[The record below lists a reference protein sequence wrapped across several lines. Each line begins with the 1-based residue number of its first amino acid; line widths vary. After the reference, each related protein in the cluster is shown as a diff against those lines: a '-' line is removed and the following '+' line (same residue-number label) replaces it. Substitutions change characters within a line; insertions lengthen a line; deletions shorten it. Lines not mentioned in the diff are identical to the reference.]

1 MRLYA
6 IETGNFK
13 LDGGAMFG
21 VVPKAIKQKTNPA
34 DSQNRIDMAARS
46 LLIENEGRLI
56 LIDTGLGNKQ
66 SEKFFSRYGLWGP
79 HCLETSL
86 AACGFSK
93 DEITDVVFT
102 HLHFDHCG
110 GAIKRRSDGQ
120 LIPNF
125 PNAQFWC
132 HEDHWDWASHPN
144 PREKAS
150 FLPENI
156 RPIQDSG
163 QLCFLKGNA
172 EELINTPLGID
183 FLVVNGHTEKQLLPK
198 LNYHGKT
205 LLFAADLVPT
215 AGHVPLAYVMGYDTR
230 PLLTIKEKAK
240 VLQRASDNDWFLFL
254 QHDPYNEIITL
265 QETDRGIRLA
275 NSLKFDSL
283 FT

>member
-6 IETGNFK
+6 IETRNFK

-21 VVPKAIKQKTNPA
+21 VVPKALWQKTNPA

-125 PNAQFWC
+125 PTAQFCC